1 MLVQGVAASKPKKPK
16 SNGQK
21 CEWGSDLEIAPKI
34 KINATRLR
42 LLSANQIGKNPAR
55 ANLAL
60 CALIANYQLQY
71 RSLFLVRQFTD

>member
-34 KINATRLR
+34 KINPSRLR
-42 LLSANQIGKNPAR
+42 PLSDNQIGNRPNEREIPGKR
-55 ANLAL
+55 QG
-60 CALIANYQLQY
+60 LI
-71 RSLFLVRQFTD
+71 FT

>member
-1 MLVQGVAASKPKKPK
+1 MSVQGVAASKPKKAQ

-21 CEWGSDLEIAPKI
+21 CEWRTDLEIAPRI

-42 LLSANQIGKNPAR
+42 PLSDNQIGKNPAR

-60 CALIANYQLQY
+60 CALIANCQLQY
-71 RSLFLVRQFTD
+71 RSPFLVRQFTD